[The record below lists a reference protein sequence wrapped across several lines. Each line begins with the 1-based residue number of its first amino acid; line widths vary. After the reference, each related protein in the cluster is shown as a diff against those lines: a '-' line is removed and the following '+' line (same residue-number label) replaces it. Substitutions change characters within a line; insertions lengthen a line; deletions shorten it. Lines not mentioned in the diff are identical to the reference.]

1 MASNKA
7 TMASAAAQHQSGEG
21 NLAASTSKCWKSIQK
36 STKNFQKRSNFSRQK
51 FGKFLQISMSKNA
64 IRIVLGRSRKKFSHK
79 NKISNKIPK
88 KRKEKSHH
96 LSRIESADH

>member
-1 MASNKA
+1 MSEINPEIHQKLPKKVEFFA
-7 TMASAAAQHQSGEG
+7 T
-21 NLAASTSKCWKSIQK
+21 KI
-36 STKNFQKRSNFSRQK
+36 
-51 FGKFLQISMSKNA
+51 GKFRQILMFKNA

-96 LSRIESADH
+96 LSRMKSATGWSGSQTAHTYKLITK